1 MSVAESPTNQSE
13 ILTRAIDEHSAELSP
28 EAAKFLLSLKLAARD
43 VSRMNELAEK
53 SRAGTLEEQEAHDID
68 EYRRSSRMVDI
79 LKLKARQ
86 ALPSRT

>member
-1 MSVAESPTNQSE
+1 MSVAILSTNQSE

-28 EAAKFLLSLKLAARD
+28 EAAKFLLSLKPAACD

-53 SRAGTLEEQEAHDID
+53 SRSGTLDEQEAHDID

-86 ALPSRT
+86 ALQPGP